1 MTDKDQQNPE
11 KELESKLESELLEKY
26 GQLIGGQDLQRALG
40 YRSGDAFRQA
50 VSRNTVP
57 VPTFPIENR
66 RGRFALACDIA
77 KWLAKQRY
85 SKPNP

>member
-1 MTDKDQQNPE
+1 MTQDDDRDA
-11 KELESKLESELLEKY
+11 ELKLANKLELELLEKH
-26 GQLIGGQDLQRALG
+26 GQLLGGKDLQRALG

-50 VSRNTVP
+50 VCRNTVP
-57 VPTFPIENR
+57 IHTFEIENR

-85 SKPNP
+85 SDH